1 MQSRDDAVLNWD
13 DRNGEKRTNLD
24 CFEGKVNR
32 CKDKRNL
39 GIEDNTY
46 IFFLS
51 G

>member
-39 GIEDNTY
+39 GIEDNT
-46 IFFLS
+46 
-51 G
+51 